1 LAARLSWRGFLHLGA
16 IAARGHRPCC
26 EEIPV
31 PFQRVGDATRRPTT
45 AEEPMKRFTR
55 SLYLQV
61 LVAVL
66 LGALL
71 GHFFPSKGAA
81 MKPLGDGFIK
91 LVKMLIAPIV
101 FATVVHGIAKMGDL
115 RKVGRVGLKGLLYFE
130 GLTTI
135 ALAIG
140 LVVAKVVHPGAGMN
154 VNPATLD
161 AKAVATYTAGAQSH
175 TTVDFLLNIIPKDV
189 ADAFAKGDI
198 LQVLLFSILFGVALA
213 GLQAAGKPVVEFIE
227 SLSAVLFKIVGYV
240 MRLAPIGAFGAMAFT
255 VGKYGVGT
263 LLSLGKLMACFYAT
277 SLLFVVLMLGL
288 VMRWCGLGIFRF
300 LRYIKEEI
308 FVVLGT
314 SSSESALPLMMR
326 KMERLGCSKPV
337 VGLVV
342 PMGYSFNLDG
352 TSIYLTLATLF
363 VAQATN
369 TPLSFGQELEILA
382 VLLLTSKGAAAV
394 TGGGFITL
402 AATLSA
408 VGNIPVAG
416 LALLLGIDRF
426 MSEARAITNLIGNG
440 VASVAVSRWEGEL
453 DLERARAVLAGQE
466 PPANDPVALPLA
478 DEPVLAEA

>member
-1 LAARLSWRGFLHLGA
+1 
-16 IAARGHRPCC
+16 
-26 EEIPV
+26 V
-31 PFQRVGDATRRPTT
+31 
-45 AEEPMKRFTR
+45 KRFAR

-61 LVAVL
+61 LVAVAV
-66 LGALL
+66 GALI
-71 GHFFPSKGAA
+71 GHLFPAFGASL
-81 MKPLGDGFIK
+81 KPLGDAFIK

-101 FATVVHGIAKMGDL
+101 FTTVVTGIAKMGDL
-115 RKVGRVGLKGLLYFE
+115 RKVGRVGLKGLVYFE
-130 GLTTI
+130 VLTTV

-140 LVVAKVVHPGAGMN
+140 LMVAKIVQPGAGMD

-161 AKAVATYTAGAQSH
+161 AKAVATYTTGAAQHS
-175 TTVDFLLNIIPKDV
+175 TVDFLLNIIPKDV
-189 ADAFAKGDI
+189 ADAFARGDI
-198 LQVLLFSILFGVALA
+198 LQVLLFSVLFGVALA
-213 GLQAAGKPVVEFIE
+213 ALQDTAKPVIE
-227 SLSAVLFKIVGYV
+227 LVDGLSAVLFRIVGLV
-240 MRLAPIGAFGAMAFT
+240 MKVAPVGAFGAMAFT
-255 VGKYGVGT
+255 VGKYGIAT
-263 LLSLGKLMACFYAT
+263 LLSLGKLIACFYAT
-277 SLLFVVLMLGL
+277 SSLFVIVMLGL
-288 VMRWCGLGIFRF
+288 VMKWCGLNLFKF

-314 SSSESALPLMMR
+314 SSSESALPLMMK

-363 VAQATN
+363 VAQATG
-369 TPLSFGQELEILA
+369 THLTLGQELEILA

-408 VGNIPVAG
+408 VGTIPVAG

-453 DLERARAVLAGQE
+453 DTARARSVLDGRE
-466 PPANDPVALPLA
+466 PVDAANDAIVPVIEPVPVALA
-478 DEPVLAEA
+478 AEA